1 MELRKSPGKKQTSRR
16 NSQRG
21 ADWCYWWL
29 RWKKELRNPIH
40 KKEKDKHQNS
50 QTAKKTKNKTGKQET
65 TTAGAG
71 GVAVS
76 GGAGWP
82 RAATKASGFSS
93 ACCTSKQPGCQ
104 QQGTLGLK
112 RSASCN
118 AWLRGLKEVVRGFQ
132 GLHTGM
138 SQTALPQV
146 QCTAPASKLVITN
159 KQTKLVTLYWQ
170 IIFLYQTGALA
181 LVLICKQAAKG
192 PQQTLQIT
200 TTWSRQLNKQM
211 QQSNKQK
218 KKYP

>member
-1 MELRKSPGKKQTSRR
+1 MKERAYEHKHTKK
-16 NSQRG
+16 
-21 ADWCYWWL
+21 
-29 RWKKELRNPIH
+29 KKTNI
-40 KKEKDKHQNS
+40 K
-50 QTAKKTKNKTGKQET
+50 TAKQQKRQRTKQET

-138 SQTALPQV
+138 LQTALPRV
-146 QCTAPASKLVITN
+146 QCTALASKMVIT
-159 KQTKLVTLYWQ
+159 
-170 IIFLYQTGALA
+170 
-181 LVLICKQAAKG
+181 
-192 PQQTLQIT
+192 
-200 TTWSRQLNKQM
+200 
-211 QQSNKQK
+211 K
-218 KKYP
+218 KKEVTFH

>member
-1 MELRKSPGKKQTSRR
+1 MELRKSPGKKQTNKR
-16 NSQRG
+16 
-21 ADWCYWWL
+21 ADETV
-29 RWKKELRNPIH
+29 KEEPIGVTGGGKVEVKERAQEH
-40 KKEKDKHQNS
+40 KHTKKEKDKHQNS

-138 SQTALPQV
+138 LQTALPQV

-159 KQTKLVTLYWQ
+159 KQTKLVTLY
-170 IIFLYQTGALA
+170 
-181 LVLICKQAAKG
+181 
-192 PQQTLQIT
+192 
-200 TTWSRQLNKQM
+200 
-211 QQSNKQK
+211 
-218 KKYP
+218 